1 MLFTNGLQ
9 QVGLQGL
16 PEWRLLHARVREGR
30 GRTRFNVPSCAD
42 MDESPPC
49 SQAAPVLFLVARN
62 RNEESG
68 ELRTKRLCL
77 LSQVTSL
84 LIGQDPVRSPPFRQ
98 AGPRMVP
105 GRKNRN
111 EESGEL
117 STKRLCL
124 LSQVTSLFI
133 GQDPIVCP
141 LFKRDVFKEEEKAS
155 PHFDQIFY

>member
-68 ELRTKRLCL
+68 EL
-77 LSQVTSL
+77 
-84 LIGQDPVRSPPFRQ
+84 
-98 AGPRMVP
+98 
-105 GRKNRN
+105 
-111 EESGEL
+111 

-133 GQDPIVCP
+133 GQDPIACP
-141 LFKRDVFKEEEKAS
+141 FVKRDVIKEEEKAS
-155 PHFDQIFY
+155 PRFDQFFYKVHIGDRCDV

>member
-68 ELRTKRLCL
+68 K
-77 LSQVTSL
+77 
-84 LIGQDPVRSPPFRQ
+84 
-98 AGPRMVP
+98 
-105 GRKNRN
+105 
-111 EESGEL
+111 L

-124 LSQVTSLFI
+124 LSQITSLFI
-133 GQDPIVCP
+133 GQDPIV
-141 LFKRDVFKEEEKAS
+141 LS
-155 PHFDQIFY
+155 PIHISEPT

>member
-68 ELRTKRLCL
+68 EL
-77 LSQVTSL
+77 
-84 LIGQDPVRSPPFRQ
+84 
-98 AGPRMVP
+98 
-105 GRKNRN
+105 
-111 EESGEL
+111 

-141 LFKRDVFKEEEKAS
+141 LFKRDIFKEEDKAS
-155 PHFDQIFY
+155 PCLLYTSDAADEEDSVDLGGRRI